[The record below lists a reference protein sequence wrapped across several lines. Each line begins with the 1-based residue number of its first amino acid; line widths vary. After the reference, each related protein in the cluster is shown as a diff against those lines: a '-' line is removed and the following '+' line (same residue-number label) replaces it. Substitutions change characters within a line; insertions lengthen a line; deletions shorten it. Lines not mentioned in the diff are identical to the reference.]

1 MYTVKEPRIPLLP
14 RPIPIVELIEELSA
28 DMLAEEAKKSPSTFD
43 DYNYQFDNVC
53 YCPYNIIID
62 NYEVIKFE
70 REKYI
75 VFDYFI
81 LDLQN
86 KKIISK
92 VEDSFTDTIKDIERI
107 EIINE
112 YNYSINECT
121 KREIDIN
128 CGEIIIKLDER
139 NRIIGYINNSVEEIG
154 DYFLYY
160 NKELKELSLPKLKK
174 CGLQTNKMVIEY
186 LENKRKV
193 KTIIK
198 RLKKLS

>member
-1 MYTVKEPRIPLLP
+1 MYTVKEPRIPPLL
-14 RPIPIVELIEELSA
+14 RPIPIVELIEEFSA

-62 NYEVIKFE
+62 NYEVKKYE

-160 NKELKELSLPKLKK
+160 NKELKELNLPKLKK
-174 CGLQTNKMVIEY
+174 CGLHTNKMVIEY